1 MKHPKTMKCLF
12 DLFWETNPK
21 LTTGA
26 STVDSVPAVTR
37 SDELVPSLPRRM
49 DRNRKLDWKKS
60 GKWSIWDHHR
70 LRLNLKG
77 PIQRHTYLNESVLG
91 GKTPSVVNLCHKPF
105 PTLPEVLQYAPSQKW
120 EIGAG
125 SFDFVVQ
132 PVQPV
137 PLNEHCKGHCTWFP
151 AGPRSHQVS
160 PGETVCWTARLPR
173 QLWRLHTWPSRSVND
188 EPMAVRLWF
197 HQIFTIDF
205 SCQAIKNQLH
215 INIWDAS

>member
-1 MKHPKTMKCLF
+1 MLVWLVLGNKPKAHNWGKHCGFCTSGNKVWWACALS
-12 DLFWETNPK
+12 
-21 LTTGA
+21 A
-26 STVDSVPAVTR
+26 STHGSKQETW
-37 SDELVPSLPRRM
+37 L
-49 DRNRKLDWKKS
+49 KKS

-105 PTLPEVLQYAPSQKW
+105 PTLPEVLQYAPSQNGKSELAVSTSW
-120 EIGAG
+120 FSRSSQCLWTSI
-125 SFDFVVQ
+125 V
-132 PVQPV
+132 
-137 PLNEHCKGHCTWFP
+137 KGIAHGFQLGLGLT
-151 AGPRSHQVS
+151 RSHQVS